1 MHKEIEKKLEDIV
14 TLLKDPD
21 ETVLDKEIQEKL
33 EKIVALL
40 KNPDGLVVE
49 KQEKL
54 KKVEALVN
62 STMIDPDIDIE
73 YCIPELG
80 VTSDACGVSEKP
92 HILLTYV
99 EDEYTTRTRKVS
111 LGTTALQSTPE
122 DLSKHI
128 TLAIEEFKDEMDDI
142 KMG

>member
-14 TLLKDPD
+14 ALLKDPD
-21 ETVLDKEIQEKL
+21 AVVMDKEIQDKL

-40 KNPDGLVVE
+40 KNPENIDSD
-49 KQEKL
+49 KKEKL

-62 STMIDPDIDIE
+62 STMIDPDIDVE

-80 VTSDACGVSEKP
+80 ATSEACGVSGKP
-92 HILLTYV
+92 HILLTYA
-99 EDEYTTRTRKVS
+99 EDEYSTRTRKVS

-122 DLSKHI
+122 DLAKHI